1 MMNEKVELTKEGK
14 VKLEN
19 EYRRLL
25 DVERPLLLEELSAAR
40 AQGDLSE
47 NADYDAARKKQ
58 GEIEGRIKQIEY
70 ILANCV
76 IIDDK
81 PKNTKI
87 VSLGCKV
94 EIRDLSDNSVATY
107 NIVGSIEAD
116 PVKGRIS
123 NVSPLGSA
131 IVGKRVGDVCT
142 VRVAKEY
149 KVEILKIE

>member
-14 VKLEN
+14 VNLEN
-19 EYRRLL
+19 EYRHLL

-58 GEIEGRIKQIEY
+58 GEIEGRIKEIEY

-87 VSLGCKV
+87 VSLGTKV
-94 EIRDLSDNSVATY
+94 ELKDLSDNSVMSF
-107 NIVGSIEAD
+107 NIVGSIEAE
-116 PVKGRIS
+116 PAKGKIS

-131 IVGKRVGDVCT
+131 IVGKRVGDVC
-142 VRVAKEY
+142 VVKVNKEY